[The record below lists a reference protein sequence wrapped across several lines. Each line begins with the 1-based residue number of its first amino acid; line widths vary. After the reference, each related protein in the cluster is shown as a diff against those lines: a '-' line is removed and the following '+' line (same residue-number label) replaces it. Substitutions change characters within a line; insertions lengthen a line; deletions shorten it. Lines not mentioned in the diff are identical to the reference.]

1 MVPAKGSC
9 TPIVAVSSGHTRAN
23 SSSICR
29 RAGRSTPRLR
39 RLRLRYGSISSQHHA
54 AITAEASVS
63 WSCEKLRD
71 RAALLRDGTLLEVKN
86 ESVFRVRAYQ
96 RAAQTLE
103 TLAEDVAAVAARKDL
118 TRLPGIGR
126 DLAAR

>member
-39 RLRLRYGSISSQHHA
+39 RLRLRYGSISSPHHA
-54 AITAEASVS
+54 AITAEARGS

-71 RAALLRDGTLLEVKN
+71 RAALLRDGHASRGEERERLPRPGLPA
-86 ESVFRVRAYQ
+86 RPPGPR
-96 RAAQTLE
+96 
-103 TLAEDVAAVAARKDL
+103 DAARGSRRGGPPEKKV
-118 TRLPGIGR
+118 
-126 DLAAR
+126 